1 MSELPTVVAPE
12 RSSQLPPLLAA
23 IVYTDSIYPDAAFAA
38 LVERSRSLGLS
49 LAGVLQRRVSEAPD
63 RRCDVL
69 LEDLS
74 TGHCTSIFEDR
85 GVGAAGCR
93 LDEAALGEAAARIE
107 GEMAERPD
115 LLVLNKF
122 GKAECAGGGLLDLI
136 ASAMDRQITVVIGV
150 PRSNLQAW
158 RDFAGGLS
166 VELSDEIGDIER
178 WAESLTRVNSAD

>member
-1 MSELPTVVAPE
+1 MRSVTTAEEKVAFAP
-12 RSSQLPPLLAA
+12 SLAA
-23 IVYTDSIYPDAAFAA
+23 IVYTDNAYPDAAFAA
-38 LVERSRSLGLS
+38 LVERCRSLGLS

-85 GVGAAGCR
+85 GAGAAGCR
-93 LDEAALGEAAARIE
+93 LDEVALTEAAARIE
-107 GEMAERPD
+107 GNMENRPD

-122 GKAECAGGGLLDLI
+122 GKAECSGGGLLDLI

-150 PRSNLQAW
+150 PKSNLQAW
-158 RDFAGGLS
+158 RDFAGALA
-166 VELSDEIGDIER
+166 VELSDDVGEIEQ
-178 WAESLTRVNSAD
+178 WAAGLK

>member
-1 MSELPTVVAPE
+1 MSVLISNPALDTSASLAP
-12 RSSQLPPLLAA
+12 QLAA
-23 IVYTDSIYPDAAFAA
+23 IVYTDNVYPEAAFAA

-49 LAGVLQRRVSEAPD
+49 LAGVLQRRVSEAPG

-85 GVGAAGCR
+85 GAGAAGCR
-93 LDEAALGEAAARIE
+93 LDEVALSEAAARIE
-107 GEMAERPD
+107 GNMEDRPN

-122 GKAECAGGGLLDLI
+122 GKAECSGGGLLDLI

-150 PRSNLQAW
+150 PRANLQAW
-158 RDFAGGLS
+158 RDFAGDLS
-166 VELSDEIGDIER
+166 LELPEDVNAIET
-178 WAESLTRVNSAD
+178 WVGSLK

>member
-1 MSELPTVVAPE
+1 MSTPFTP
-12 RSSQLPPLLAA
+12 RLAA
-23 IVYTDSIYPDAAFAA
+23 IVYADNAYPDAAFAA
-38 LVERSRSLGLS
+38 LVARCRSLGLS

-85 GVGAAGCR
+85 GAGAAGCR
-93 LDEAALGEAAARIE
+93 LDEAALNEAAARIE
-107 GEMAERPD
+107 GNMENKPE

-122 GKAECAGGGLLDLI
+122 GKAECAGGGLIDLI
-136 ASAMDRQITVVIGV
+136 ASAMDRQIMVVIGV

-158 RDFAGGLS
+158 RDFAGEFSL
-166 VELSDEIGDIER
+166 ELSEQIVEIET
-178 WAESLTRVNSAD
+178 WAETLK

>member
-1 MSELPTVVAPE
+1 MSAPHSAPASE
-12 RSSQLPPLLAA
+12 VSAPPPPRLAA
-23 IVYTDSIYPDAAFAA
+23 IVYTDNVYPDAAFAA
-38 LVERSRSLGLS
+38 LVAQCRSLGLS

-85 GVGAAGCR
+85 GAGAAGCR
-93 LDEAALGEAAARIE
+93 LDEAALNEAAARIE
-107 GEMAERPD
+107 GNMDGRPD

-122 GKAECAGGGLLDLI
+122 GKAECAGGGLLDLV

-158 RDFAGGLS
+158 RDFAGDFSL
-166 VELSDEIGDIER
+166 ELSEDPDEIRR
-178 WAESLTRVNSAD
+178 WVGSLS

>member
-1 MSELPTVVAPE
+1 MPC
-12 RSSQLPPLLAA
+12 LAA
-23 IVYTDSIYPDAAFAA
+23 IVYADNAYPGAAFAA
-38 LVERSRSLGLS
+38 LVERCRSLGLS

-85 GVGAAGCR
+85 GRGAAGCR
-93 LDEAALGEAAARIE
+93 LDEAALNEAAARIE
-107 GEMAERPD
+107 GNMEDRPD

-158 RDFAGGLS
+158 RNFAGEFSL
-166 VELSDEIGDIER
+166 ELSEEIGEIET
-178 WAESLTRVNSAD
+178 WASTLK